1 MKSRLDA
8 EEFSSMIPI
17 ELTIEIFS
25 RLPLKSIARCRCVS
39 KRWASILGRQDF
51 TDLFFTKSL
60 ARPKLLFASHKGSEI
75 LFFSSPQTRENAY
88 LITADH
94 HVSFPVEQ
102 RVHHIYSPLNGFLCI
117 SYDRILKGSETVTVT
132 STSFEMWILVDPEKH
147 EWSKRF
153 FNLPPMWID
162 PAAEEFIHFVG
173 VTATNEFVF
182 LSSFTFAPF
191 YAYYYNFAKEDITG
205 FEIQGMGA
213 FERGFPILIGLN
225 HVENVKFMELF

>member
-17 ELTIEIFS
+17 ELITIEIFS

-75 LFFSSPQTRENAY
+75 LFFSSPQ
-88 LITADH
+88 L
-94 HVSFPVEQ
+94 S
-102 RVHHIYSPLNGFLCI
+102 L
-117 SYDRILKGSETVTVT
+117 GSETVTVT

-162 PAAEEFIHFVG
+162 PAAEEFIRFVG

-225 HVENVKFMELF
+225 HVEDVKLMAGASS